1 MDYGESPLTLSV
13 GWLDVDWQSVNGNH
27 SNATTNCQ
35 PSGQSSRAVPEVN
48 STEVR
53 SASLPIT
60 FSIKARSNKPDVD
73 ANGFVSAIQKFN
85 EVVGSCDASARFAQN
100 GRHCLANDKKGTRCE
115 SSDGIL
121 VDDQPT
127 IETLLAELEK
137 LSYESRPSFCINK
150 LMAFTNLAVCKP
162 QRVEIRNRVAG
173 LPQRQFEIPDENGLI
188 KYLPQIV
195 PYRPPGSAHLT
206 VSEFVIKQAMEP
218 FDVIGDPQKALGE
231 GYLYVYWNEATFGV
245 RKIGFTIKEVND
257 RLKYWETSCRRTA
270 KEEYRSPSKVR
281 HAAKIERLVHAD
293 LLEYRVR
300 ELACRTCLKSHI
312 EWFRGVNL
320 TFIIGRIEAWSQW
333 ISEQPYEQVGS
344 QWRLTDSGR
353 DSMPVLN

>member
-1 MDYGESPLTLSV
+1 MLSL
-13 GWLDVDWQSVNGNH
+13 GWLDVDWQSVNENR
-27 SNATTNCQ
+27 SNVTTNCR
-35 PSGQSSRAVPEVN
+35 PEGQSSHAVPDVN
-48 STEVR
+48 SAEVQ
-53 SASLPIT
+53 STSLSIT
-60 FSIKARSNKPDVD
+60 FSINARSNKPDVD
-73 ANGFVSAIQKFN
+73 AEGFVPAIQKFN
-85 EVVGSCDASARFAQN
+85 EVVGSCDASTRFVENQH
-100 GRHCLANDKKGTRCE
+100 HCLANKDGTRCG
-115 SSDGIL
+115 SRRGIS
-121 VDDQPT
+121 VDDQP
-127 IETLLAELEK
+127 IVGTLLAELKK
-137 LSYESRPSFCINK
+137 LNYESRPSFCINK
-150 LMAFTNLAVCKP
+150 LLAFTNLAVCHD
-162 QRVEIRNRVAG
+162 QRGEIRNRIAG
-173 LPQRQFEIPDENGLI
+173 LPQRQFDIPDEKGLV

-218 FDVIGDPQKALGE
+218 FDVIGGPQKALGE

-245 RKIGFTIKEVND
+245 RKIGFTIND
-257 RLKYWETSCRRTA
+257 VDGRLKFWETRCRRTA

-333 ISEQPYEQVGS
+333 ISENPYEQVGS
-344 QWRLTDSGR
+344 QWCLTESGR
-353 DSMPVLN
+353 DNMPLLN